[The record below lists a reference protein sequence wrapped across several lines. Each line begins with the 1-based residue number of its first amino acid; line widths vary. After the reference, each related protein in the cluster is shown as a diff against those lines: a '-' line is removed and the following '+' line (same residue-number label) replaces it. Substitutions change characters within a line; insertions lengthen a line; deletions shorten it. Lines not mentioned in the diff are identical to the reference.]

1 MCADANSLLELIAFK
16 NKNGNDRDNNN
27 DYDDDDVD
35 KTRNGNGE
43 HQPRLPDVIVSDV
56 RMPESDKNDYE
67 LVEFLRLAPSAMN
80 NDNSNYNSN
89 NKAAPPLPLSLPF
102 LASLKTIS
110 IVLLT
115 AKAMTDDWI
124 KGIDRKS
131 VV

>member
-1 MCADANSLLELIAFK
+1 
-16 NKNGNDRDNNN
+16 
-27 DYDDDDVD
+27 
-35 KTRNGNGE
+35 
-43 HQPRLPDVIVSDV
+43 
-56 RMPESDKNDYE
+56 MPESDKNGYE

-124 KGIDRKS
+124 KGYQAGAYSRINSADRYTVS
-131 VV
+131 LH